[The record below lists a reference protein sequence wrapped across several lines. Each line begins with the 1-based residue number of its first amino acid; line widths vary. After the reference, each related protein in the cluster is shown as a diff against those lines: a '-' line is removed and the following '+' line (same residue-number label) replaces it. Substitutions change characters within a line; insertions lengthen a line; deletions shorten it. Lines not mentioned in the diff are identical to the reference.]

1 MGYTNYWVYKNPT
14 IEMGQLMNEKVK
26 IQRESS
32 NYEERNKKLLSLPTH
47 ESLTKR
53 IIKHTEAFKKIKS
66 DLEHVLT
73 CVQKDNNFKLC
84 GGMGEGEPRISDLEV
99 WFNGDA
105 SENLDHE
112 TFALE
117 LFEIDNYKRVDETD
131 KEGVFCF
138 CKTNRKP
145 YDFAVMIS
153 LMVIKHHL
161 GSDFKIS
168 SDGCLEDGWD
178 EAIQYYESYFKRK
191 APKQLV
197 SYLTKNVEVR

>member
-1 MGYTNYWVYKNPT
+1 MGYTHYWDYKNPV

-26 IQRESS
+26 IHRESS
-32 NYEERNKKLLSLPTH
+32 NYMERNNLLEKLPTH
-47 ESLTKR
+47 DSLVKR
-53 IIKHTEAFKKIKS
+53 IIKQTEAFKKIKS
-66 DLEHVLT
+66 DLEHVLS
-73 CVQKDNNFKLC
+73 CIQKDKNFKLC
-84 GGMGEGEPRISDLEV
+84 GGFGEGEPRITDTEV

-105 SENLDHE
+105 SEDLDHE

-117 LFEIDNYKRVDETD
+117 LFETGNYRTVDETD
-131 KEGVFCF
+131 KEGVYCF

-168 SDGCLEDGWD
+168 SDGCLEDGWN

-191 APKQLV
+191 ASKQLV
-197 SYLTKNVEVR
+197 SYLTKNVEVL

>member
-1 MGYTNYWVYKNPT
+1 
-14 IEMGQLMNEKVK
+14 MGQLMNEKVK
-26 IQRESS
+26 IHRESS

-53 IIKHTEAFKKIKS
+53 IIKQTEAFKKIKS
-66 DLEHVLT
+66 DLEHVLP
-73 CVQKDNNFKLC
+73 CIQKDKNFKLC

-105 SENLDHE
+105 SEDLDHE

-117 LFEIDNYKRVDETD
+117 LFETGNYTGVDETN

-178 EAIQYYESYFKRK
+178 EAINYYENYFKRK

>member
-1 MGYTNYWVYKNPT
+1 MGYTTYWDYKNPV
-14 IEMGQLMNEKVK
+14 IEMGQLMNERVK
-26 IQRESS
+26 IQRTT
-32 NYEERNKKLLSLPTH
+32 YGFEERNEKLLSLPTH
-47 ESLTKR
+47 ESLAKR
-53 IIKHTEAFKKIKS
+53 IIKHTEAFKKISKE
-66 DLEHVLT
+66 LNGILPQI
-73 CVQKDNNFKLC
+73 QKDKNFKLC
-84 GGMGEGEPRISDLEV
+84 GGLGEDEPRISDLEV

-105 SENLDHE
+105 SEDLDHE

-117 LFEIDNYKRVDETD
+117 LFETGNYNGVDETD

-138 CKTNRKP
+138 CKTAHKP
-145 YDFAVMIS
+145 YDFAVMVS

-168 SDGCLEDGWD
+168 SDGCLADGWD

>member
-32 NYEERNKKLLSLPTH
+32 NYEERNKNLLSLPTH

-73 CVQKDNNFKLC
+73 CVQKDKNFKLC

-105 SENLDHE
+105 SEKLDHE

-145 YDFAVMIS
+145 YDFAVMVS

>member
-73 CVQKDNNFKLC
+73 CVQKDKNFKLC

-191 APKQLV
+191 APNQLV

>member
-73 CVQKDNNFKLC
+73 CVQKDKNFKLC

>member
-73 CVQKDNNFKLC
+73 CVQKDKNFKLC

-99 WFNGDA
+99 LFNGDA

>member
-73 CVQKDNNFKLC
+73 CVQKDKNFKLC

-105 SENLDHE
+105 SESLDHE

>member
-1 MGYTNYWVYKNPT
+1 MGYTHYWDYKNPV

-26 IQRESS
+26 IHRESS

-73 CVQKDNNFKLC
+73 CVQKDKNFKLC

-117 LFEIDNYKRVDETD
+117 LFETGNYKRVDETE
-131 KEGVFCF
+131 EGVFCF

>member
-73 CVQKDNNFKLC
+73 CVQKDKNFKLC

-191 APKQLV
+191 VPKQLV

>member
-73 CVQKDNNFKLC
+73 CVQKDKNFKLC

-145 YDFAVMIS
+145 YDFAVMVS

>member
-73 CVQKDNNFKLC
+73 CVQKDKNFKLC

-117 LFEIDNYKRVDETD
+117 LFETGNYKRVDETD